1 MHPSIDGLSVKLGN
15 PPLRFPKCTLG
26 LIQISWLSPC
36 MYPTQDLEK
45 SESVMN
51 CCEDHWQVEKCSLS
65 RRTDPPFPP
74 PPAAANRVTPSPP
87 PDPHPILQSPLSP
100 HCWRSFVTRSATH
113 SPLNLPS
120 SNPTR
125 NLSRNLSSWSN
136 WD

>member
-1 MHPSIDGLSVKLGN
+1 
-15 PPLRFPKCTLG
+15 
-26 LIQISWLSPC
+26 

-87 PDPHPILQSPLSP
+87 PDPHPPVPPLSALLAKLRNQICHSQPTQPPLLQSHQKYVTQPLKL
-100 HCWRSFVTRSATH
+100 VKLGLAM
-113 SPLNLPS
+113 
-120 SNPTR
+120 
-125 NLSRNLSSWSN
+125 
-136 WD
+136 